1 MTNKEE
7 TYLEAKKNV
16 LALFEIYEQQGVVE
30 SDDIV
35 KSWLI
40 SAIDLILD
48 DLGFQEDKTNG

>member
-1 MTNKEE
+1 MANKDE

-16 LALFEIYEQQGVVE
+16 LALFEIYEQQGFVE

-40 SAIDLILD
+40 GAIDLILD
-48 DLGFQEDKTNG
+48 NLGFQEGKTNG

>member
-1 MTNKEE
+1 MTNKDE

-16 LALFEIYEQQGVVE
+16 LALFEIYEQRGFVE

-40 SAIDLILD
+40 GAIDLILD
-48 DLGFQEDKTNG
+48 DLGFQEVKMNG